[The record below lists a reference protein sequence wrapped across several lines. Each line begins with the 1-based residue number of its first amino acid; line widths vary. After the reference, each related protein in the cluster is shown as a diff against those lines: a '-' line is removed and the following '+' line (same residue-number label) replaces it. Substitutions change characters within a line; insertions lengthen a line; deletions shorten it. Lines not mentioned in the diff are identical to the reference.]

1 MKISHATAS
10 DFDAWISLAR
20 EVEHLF
26 GPMADE
32 ISFQEALKQ
41 AISDGTAFCVRS
53 EKNEDDWIL
62 KGGIVISRESNEI
75 AWFVVS
81 GTSRGKGYGKALLN
95 FAINQLNTH
104 APMVV
109 QTFDNSVA
117 EGQAARKL
125 YGKFGFADHEK
136 GAMNPAGVP
145 TVIMQRPGSYSHF
158 AL

>member
-26 GPMADE
+26 GPMADD
-32 ISFQEALKQ
+32 ISFQEALNQ

-53 EKNEDDWIL
+53 EKNEHDRTL

-75 AWFVVS
+75 AWFMVS
-81 GTSRGKGYGKALLN
+81 GTSRGKGYGKALLH

-104 APMVV
+104 DPILV
-109 QTFDNSVA
+109 QTFDGSVA
-117 EGQAARKL
+117 EGVPARKL
-125 YGKFGFADHEK
+125 YGKFGFTDHEK
-136 GAMNPAGVP
+136 GEMNPAGVP
-145 TVIMQRPGSYSHF
+145 TIIMQRPGS
-158 AL
+158 